1 MMRIIRKYLAGRNL
15 QHGSPVRNNECSEF
29 EIDKW
34 VLSQFIVS
42 KVVPIVGVH
51 PFPLDELLLL
61 AAAVAKIRPTH
72 IFEWGTNVGKSARI
86 FHETSKF
93 FNIRSEIHSIDL
105 PDDAIHV
112 EHPGGRR
119 GMLVKGLKGVTLY
132 TGDGLDTALR
142 LCRTFDGDGFTPLF
156 FIDGDHSYESV
167 KRELTGVLGNV
178 PNANVLVHDTFNQS
192 EASGYNIGPYRA
204 VEDTLALISTGY
216 QVISQTLGLPGMTL
230 IWNCFRDVR

>member
-15 QHGSPVRNNECSEF
+15 QHGSPARNNECSEF

-34 VLSQFIVS
+34 VVSQFIVS
-42 KVVPIVGVH
+42 KLVPIVGVH

-93 FNIRSEIHSIDL
+93 FNIRTEIHSIDL
-105 PDDAIHV
+105 PDDASHV
-112 EHPGGRR
+112 EHPGARR
-119 GMLVKGLKGVTLY
+119 GMLVKGLKGVTLH
-132 TGDGLDTALR
+132 TGDGLETALR
-142 LCRTFDGDGFTPLF
+142 LCRTFNGDRFAPLF

-167 KRELTGVLGNV
+167 KRELSGVLGNV
-178 PNANVLVHDTFNQS
+178 ANAHVLVHDTFNQS

-204 VEDTLALISTGY
+204 IQETLAPISADY
-216 QVISQTLGLPGMTL
+216 QIISQTVGLPGMTL
-230 IWNCFRDVR
+230 IWHRSRDVR